1 MPVPPTVRQVTG
13 WLTRHPDPLTEDDR
27 LQLKQ
32 ILDRSEALTA
42 THRQVYDFAVM
53 LTQRRGELFDEWIG
67 EVDTNGTAPL
77 RSFAAG
83 LRTDLDAVTAGLTL
97 PYSSGPVEGTVTR
110 IKVIKRQ
117 MYGRAKFDLLR
128 KRILHPA

>member
-1 MPVPPTVRQVTG
+1 
-13 WLTRHPDPLTEDDR
+13 
-27 LQLKQ
+27 
-32 ILDRSEALTA
+32 
-42 THRQVYDFAVM
+42 M

-97 PYSSGPVEGTVTR
+97 PYSSGPSKAPSR

-128 KRILHPA
+128 NRILHPA